1 LYACNDKQFRIEMK
15 EIYIERSVTNRKIDS
30 FERYLYDLG
39 KYPLLAMEEE
49 AILAKQIRT
58 GDQAALNK
66 LVNCNLRFVITV
78 AKKYELP
85 GISLPDLVSDGNIG
99 LLKAA
104 KRFDE
109 TKGFKFI
116 TYAVWW
122 IRQSILHSLGINKR
136 MIRLPGNQ
144 LKGVLDLRNAE
155 AELEQ
160 HLHRFATVEEISEHM
175 NLPCRLVLEYISNR
189 AYAYSYDVPVSTEG
203 AETKVG
209 TMSDPESILPDA
221 QLESDTININIALMM
236 NILTAREREILCL
249 AYGIGAVRSF
259 ENREIGLMLGISAET
274 VRRVKGQSLEK
285 LKSRKNITMMKEYA

>member
-1 LYACNDKQFRIEMK
+1 MK
-15 EIYIERSVTNRKIDS
+15 EINIERSITNRKVDS

-49 AILAKQIRT
+49 AILARKIRK

-99 LLKAA
+99 LIKAA

-122 IRQSILHSLGINKR
+122 IRQSILYSMGINKR

-144 LKGVLDLRNAE
+144 LKGILDLRNAE

-160 HLHRFATVEEISEHM
+160 DLHRFATVEEISEHM
-175 NLPCRLVLEYISNR
+175 NLPCRLVLEYISNTT
-189 AYAYSYDVPVSTEG
+189 YAYSYDVPISADEP
-203 AETKVG
+203 ETKLSI
-209 TMSDPESILPDA
+209 MCDNESVSPDG
-221 QLESDTININIALMM
+221 QFESDTININIGLMM
-236 NILTAREREILCL
+236 NVLTAREKEILCL

-259 ENREIGLMLGISAET
+259 ENREIGMMLGISAET
-274 VRRVKGQSLEK
+274 VRRVKGHSLEK
-285 LKSRKNITMMKEYA
+285 LKSRKNIAIMKEYA

>member
-1 LYACNDKQFRIEMK
+1 MLACNDKQFRIEMK
-15 EIYIERSVTNRKIDS
+15 EINIERSVTNRKIDS
-30 FERYLYDLG
+30 FERYLYDMG
-39 KYPLLAMEEE
+39 KYPLLAVEEE
-49 AILAKQIRT
+49 AILAKKIRR

-99 LLKAA
+99 LIKAA

-122 IRQSILHSLGINKR
+122 IRQSILHSLAINKR

-144 LKGVLDLRNAE
+144 LKGVLDVRNAE

-160 HLHRFATVEEISEHM
+160 HLHRFATVEEIAEHM
-175 NLPCRLVLEYISNR
+175 DLPCRLILEYISNT
-189 AYAYSYDVPVSTEG
+189 AYTYSYDMPISSDG
-203 AETKVG
+203 PATKVG
-209 TMSDPESILPDA
+209 TMSDAESDSPDA
-221 QLESDTININIALMM
+221 QLEGDTININIGLMM
-236 NILTAREREILCL
+236 NVLTAREREILCL

-259 ENREIGLMLGISAET
+259 ENREIGMMLGISAET
-274 VRRVKGQSLEK
+274 VRRVKGQALEK
-285 LKSRKNITMMKEYA
+285 LKSRKNIAMMKEYA